1 MKDSV
6 PQCYLGIDMGGTAI
20 KALCLQGDGKILVRK
35 QVPTQSHEGSEAV
48 IRRLIRLIGDVVGDL
63 KDKRKVVGV
72 GIAVAGV
79 VDKESGTV
87 LLLPNFPGLWQ
98 GIPLG
103 PRLQDHFKVPSFVIN
118 DARAATLG
126 EKTFGAG
133 QQSNNMVMLTL
144 GTGVG
149 GGIIIDGELYFGSE
163 GHAGEVGHQTI
174 DPDGPLCGCGNQ
186 GCLEALAS
194 GPAIASM
201 GVRAVK
207 QGMTTSIRDLAGGD
221 LDNISP
227 KTIADA
233 ASDGDAV
240 ANWIIRTAGS
250 YIGIGIANLVVI
262 LNPDTVV
269 VGGGVAKAGDLL
281 FRAIEETV
289 DQRVCIFAGGRGTV
303 RIVPAAL
310 GEEAGAIGAAVWA
323 MKKVQRTPAAVE
335 Q

>member
-1 MKDSV
+1 MDSV
-6 PQCYLGIDMGGTAI
+6 PQWYLGIDMGGTAI
-20 KALCLQGDGKILVRK
+20 KALCLQSDGKTLVRK
-35 QVPTQSHEGSEAV
+35 QMPTQSHEGSEAV
-48 IRRLIRLIGDVVGDL
+48 IRRIIRLIAGVIGEL
-63 KDKRKVVGV
+63 GDKRKVGGI

-87 LLLPNFPGLWQ
+87 LLLPNFPGLWR

-133 QQSNNMVMLTL
+133 RQSHNMVMLTL

-149 GGIIIDGELYFGSE
+149 GGIIVDDELYFGSE

-174 DPDGPLCGCGNQ
+174 DPDGPLCGCGNR
-186 GCLEALAS
+186 GCLESLAS

-201 GVRAVK
+201 GIRAVK

-221 LDNISP
+221 LDNITP
-227 KTIADA
+227 KTVADA
-233 ASDGDAV
+233 ASGGDAV
-240 ANWIIRTAGS
+240 ANLIIRTAGG
-250 YIGIGIANLVVI
+250 YIGTGIANLVVI

-289 DQRVCIFAGGRGTV
+289 DRRVCIFSGGRGAV
-303 RIVPAAL
+303 RIVPAEL

-323 MKKVQRTPAAVE
+323 MKRIQDTPVVVRD
-335 Q
+335 